1 MQPVLCKTNS
11 TVNDRISV
19 SLKCIILLYEVYCL
33 QMLAQA
39 TELVPKVRHNIKDN
53 TQDALVITI
62 GDLNFAVL
70 A

>member
-1 MQPVLCKTNS
+1 
-11 TVNDRISV
+11 
-19 SLKCIILLYEVYCL
+19 
-33 QMLAQA
+33 MLAQA

-53 TQDALVITI
+53 TQDALMITI